1 MKTTETR
8 EVVAVWFSWSW
19 RGFGLRF
26 ADCQQETFPVEQLAE
41 MVGSQEE
48 AARLLAVA
56 TAGYGTGCWRS
67 LPAKAAPNFAD
78 A

>member
-19 RGFGLRF
+19 RGFGLRY
-26 ADCQQETFPVEQLAE
+26 ADGQQEVFPVEQLSAR
-41 MVGSQEE
+41 VGEEE
-48 AARLLAVA
+48 AARLLKIA
-56 TAGYGTGCWRS
+56 TAGYGTGCWRNV
-67 LPAKAAPNFAD
+67 PECQGANFAD